1 MPNDTSHYNEK
12 EVLESVAASSEEAFK
27 QLFEAHYNKLAS
39 FILRLTRSHSITEEL
54 VQDVFVKVWL
64 HRAELPA
71 VNNFDAWAYVIA
83 RNLVFNHLKK
93 AAREL
98 QHHQDWQYSHHPEIH
113 DSRQDSEPDIYAAL
127 ERTIEKL
134 PPQQKMIYLLK
145 RRNGMKNE
153 EIARQLKISTATVKK
168 HFSLALRFIKDQA
181 RQGFEI
187 LLLLLFFF
195 F

>member
-1 MPNDTSHYNEK
+1 MPNDTSYYDEK
-12 EVLESVAASSEEAFK
+12 ELLMKVAASSEEAFR
-27 QLFEAHYNKLAS
+27 QLFDAHHNKLAA
-39 FILRLTRSHSITEEL
+39 FILRLTRSNNITEEL

-64 HRAELPA
+64 HRTDLTSI
-71 VNNFDAWAYVIA
+71 NNFEAWAYVIA
-83 RNLVFNHLKK
+83 RNLVFNYLKK
-93 AAREL
+93 AAREH
-98 QHHQDWQYSHHPEIH
+98 QHHQDWQYSHRPE
-113 DSRQDSEPDIYAAL
+113 SQENQQDGEPDIYTAL

-153 EIARQLKISTATVKK
+153 EIARQLKISTTTVKK
-168 HFSLALRFIKDQA
+168 HFSLALRFIKEQA